1 MVSAES
7 GRGRI
12 PQSEFPAG
20 KRESLRKVAWEKS
33 SHTKMNNISSKTVL
47 LATVPLAILVA
58 IAYYYFSTRMEE
70 KNGAGEGVSCG
81 VNGCVE
87 MTPEQARILRD
98 KGTEPPFSSPLNAE
112 KRQGTYVSADNNEP
126 VFRSE
131 DKFDSGT
138 GWPSFTK
145 PISEDAIKTAEDNTL
160 FSKRTEVL
168 SKDGGHLGHVFN
180 DLPRLASGKA
190 GGPAPTGL
198 RYCINGDALKF
209 IPDDEQ

>member
-1 MVSAES
+1 MY
-7 GRGRI
+7 
-12 PQSEFPAG
+12 
-20 KRESLRKVAWEKS
+20 
-33 SHTKMNNISSKTVL
+33 NISSKTVL

-58 IAYYYFSTRMEE
+58 VAYYFVSTRMEE
-70 KNGAGEGVSCG
+70 KNTADTGVSCG

-98 KGTEPPFSSPLNAE
+98 KGTEPPFSSPLNSE
-112 KRQGTYVSADNNEP
+112 NRQGTYVSADNNEP

-145 PISEDAIKTAEDNTL
+145 PISADAVKTLEDNTL
-160 FSKRTEVL
+160 FTTRTEVL

-180 DLPRLASGKA
+180 D
-190 GGPAPTGL
+190 GPAPTGL

-209 IPDDEQ
+209 IPDEEGK

>member
-1 MVSAES
+1 MY
-7 GRGRI
+7 
-12 PQSEFPAG
+12 
-20 KRESLRKVAWEKS
+20 
-33 SHTKMNNISSKTVL
+33 NISSKTVL

-58 IAYYYFSTRMEE
+58 VAYYFVSTRMEE
-70 KNGAGEGVSCG
+70 KNTADTGASCG

-98 KGTEPPFSSPLNAE
+98 KGTEPPFSSPLNTE
-112 KRQGTYVSADNNEP
+112 NRKGTYVSADNNEP

-138 GWPSFTK
+138 GWPSFTR
-145 PISEDAIKTAEDNTL
+145 PISEDAVKTQEDNTL
-160 FSKRTEVL
+160 FTTRTEVL

-180 DLPRLASGKA
+180 D
-190 GGPAPTGL
+190 GPAPTGL

-209 IPDDEQ
+209 IPDEEGK

>member
-1 MVSAES
+1 M
-7 GRGRI
+7 
-12 PQSEFPAG
+12 
-20 KRESLRKVAWEKS
+20 
-33 SHTKMNNISSKTVL
+33 L
-47 LATVPLAILVA
+47 LVTVPLVVLGGF
-58 IAYYYFSTRMEE
+58 AYYFINTRMEE
-70 KNGAGEGVSCG
+70 KKTAEMSEDSRQGGASCG
-81 VNGCVE
+81 INGCVE
-87 MTPEQARILRD
+87 MTREQAKILRD
-98 KGTEPPFSSPLNAE
+98 KGTEAPFSSALYNE
-112 KRQGTYVSADNNEP
+112 HRKGTYVSADNNLP

-145 PISEDAIKTAEDNTL
+145 PATPDAIKTAEDDTL

-180 DLPRLASGKA
+180 D
-190 GGPAPTGL
+190 GPAPTGL